1 MQEDKDKLIQLLC
14 QQMIGL
20 YELTQI
26 SRHKNKAASE
36 TRYQDALKFQ
46 EQERA
51 LAKKIPTIEEVKAL
65 YNKIYK
71 KDAVTSNS

>member
-26 SRHKNKAASE
+26 SRHKNKAVSE
-36 TRYQDALKFQ
+36 TRYEDAVKLQ

-51 LAKKIPTIEEVKAL
+51 LAKTLPTIEEVKAL

-71 KDAVTSNS
+71 KDVSNS